1 VRVRAREQ
9 SAYGYRLIDLSLTNY
24 SHSTT
29 EYRVTECGSEALEV
43 FGEWSTTAEAVVQDP
58 RGDF

>member
-1 VRVRAREQ
+1 MRVRAREQ

-29 EYRVTECGSEALEV
+29 EYECGSEALEV

>member
-9 SAYGYRLIDLSLTNY
+9 SAYGYRLVDLSLTNY

-29 EYRVTECGSEALEV
+29 EYECGSEALEV
-43 FGEWSTTAEAVVQDP
+43 FGEYSTIAEAGVQDP
-58 RGDF
+58 GGAF